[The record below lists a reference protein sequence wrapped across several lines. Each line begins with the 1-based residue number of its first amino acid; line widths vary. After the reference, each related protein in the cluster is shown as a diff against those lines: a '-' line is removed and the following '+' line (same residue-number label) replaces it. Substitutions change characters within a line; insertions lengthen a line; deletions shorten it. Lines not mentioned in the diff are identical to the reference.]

1 MAMTLFMRRRNA
13 VAVLVASMVT
23 VVALAAPLPQL
34 VIDKTQT
41 SLSGLS
47 SGGYMAVQLHVAY
60 SSTFKKGAG
69 IVAGGP
75 YYCAEGSVTNA
86 TGRCMTHSTSI
97 PVSNLVSTT
106 NSWATSGLIDST
118 SNLNGSK
125 VYLFSGTLDSVIKT
139 PVMDDLK
146 TYYQSYVPI
155 ANIAYKKDL
164 ASEHAMVTDDY
175 GNNCS
180 VKGAPYINDCNYDLA
195 GEILKHV
202 YGPLNP
208 RNSGTVSGTFT
219 EFDQTPFVSGHGMA
233 TTGWVYTPQACTAGA
248 ACRVHLVLHGCKQN
262 TADVA
267 QQYVRNTGYNRWA
280 DTNNIVVLYP
290 QTSLSATNSCWDWWG
305 YDSANYAKKSGPQ
318 MVAIKAMVDQL
329 SSGKA
334 LSSMPPPNGV
344 AASSATSNS
353 MVITWTS
360 VNGAAGYNIYRNGG
374 KANALPVTS
383 STYTDTG
390 LTAGTAYTWTIKSVD
405 AANAESVAS
414 PAAQGTTTGV
424 AATCFTS
431 DNVSHV
437 LAGRAYVLWGFDYA
451 YGSNQGM
458 GLYSAFVTT
467 TLKRT
472 APGNYIVGT
481 CP

>member
-1 MAMTLFMRRRNA
+1 MMTLFVKSRGLIA
-13 VAVLVASMVT
+13 VCAITLASVA
-23 VVALAAPLPQL
+23 ALAAPLPQL
-34 VIDKTQT
+34 VVDKTQT

-47 SGGYMAVQLHVAY
+47 SGGYMAVQLHVAH
-60 SSTFKKGAG
+60 SSTFKKGIG
-69 IVAGGP
+69 VVAGGP

-86 TGRCMTHSTSI
+86 TGRCMTHNTSI

-106 NSWATSGLIDST
+106 NSWAAGGLIDAT
-118 SNLNGSK
+118 SNLNASK

-146 TYYQSYVPI
+146 TYYQSYVPG
-155 ANIAYKKDL
+155 ANIVYKKDL

-175 GNNCS
+175 GSGCS

-195 GEILKHV
+195 GEILKQI

-208 RNSGTVSGTFT
+208 RNSGVATGTFT
-219 EFDQTPFVSGHGMA
+219 EFDQTPFISGHGMA
-233 TTGWVYTPQACTAGA
+233 TTGWVYTPQVCMTGA
-248 ACRVHLVLHGCKQN
+248 SCRVHLVLHGCKQN
-262 TADVA
+262 AADVG

-290 QTSLSATNSCWDWWG
+290 QTSLAATNSCWDWWG
-305 YDSANYAKKSGPQ
+305 YDSTNYAKKSGPQ
-318 MVAIKAMVDQL
+318 MAAVKAMVDQL
-329 SSGKA
+329 SSGTA
-334 LSSMPPPNGV
+334 PSSLPPPNGV
-344 AASSATSNS
+344 AVSNATSNS

-360 VNGAAGYNIYRNGG
+360 VNGAAGYNVYRNGN
-374 KANALPVTS
+374 KINVLPVTVA
-383 STYTDTG
+383 TYTDVG
-390 LTAGTAYTWTIKSVD
+390 LPAGTTYTWNIKSVD
-405 AANAESVAS
+405 AVNAESAAS
-414 PAAQGTTTGV
+414 PTAQGTTTGV

-437 LAGRAYVLWGFDYA
+437 FAGRAYVLWGFDYA

-458 GLYSAFVTT
+458 GLYNAFVNT

-472 APGNYIVGT
+472 APGNYVVGT